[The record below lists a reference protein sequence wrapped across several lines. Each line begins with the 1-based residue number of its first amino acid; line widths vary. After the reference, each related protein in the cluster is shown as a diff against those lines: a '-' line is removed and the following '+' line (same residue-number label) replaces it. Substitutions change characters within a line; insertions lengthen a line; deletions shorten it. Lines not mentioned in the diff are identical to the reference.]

1 VVGGV
6 QLEGDDAGSFVDA
19 EAIVAIEGSTELA
32 AFAAHVPVAGERGA
46 RRGRPQDPTGAHVIG
61 PAQIPVITDPDEARR
76 DPELAVLSLI
86 AHGDEPGA
94 ERIAIAAIEGA
105 QDLDTDRAA
114 VYLDVVFARLGET
127 ARAALEKLMQTGSYE
142 FQSDIARNWFS
153 KGKAEGKAEGEAK
166 GEAKVLLQ
174 LMELRGLEIPDS
186 IREQILGATDCA
198 QIEVWVSRVL
208 YAKTAAEVVGS

>member
-1 VVGGV
+1 
-6 QLEGDDAGSFVDA
+6 
-19 EAIVAIEGSTELA
+19 
-32 AFAAHVPVAGERGA
+32 
-46 RRGRPQDPTGAHVIG
+46 
-61 PAQIPVITDPDEARR
+61 
-76 DPELAVLSLI
+76 
-86 AHGDEPGA
+86 
-94 ERIAIAAIEGA
+94 
-105 QDLDTDRAA
+105 
-114 VYLDVVFARLGET
+114 LGEA

-208 YAKTAAEVVGS
+208 YAKTAAEVVES